1 MHDGQQALPQLRDF
15 DRCQA
20 VYRKL
25 AKEHYETAKVDTL
38 PLPPQRVLD
47 DGQILPA
54 SYMNYIYVNGGLIF
68 PKYKCPNDAK
78 AKKYFESVYPDRKV
92 IGIDCRTVIEEGGS
106 LHCMSKH
113 ENE

>member
-1 MHDGQQALPQLRDF
+1 LSEAEFIIEKWLQR
-15 DRCQA
+15 
-20 VYRKL
+20 
-25 AKEHYETAKVDTL
+25 HYESAKVDTL

-68 PKYKCPNDAK
+68 PKYKSPNDAV
-78 AKKYFESVYPDRKV
+78 AKKDFESVYPDRKV

-113 ENE
+113 ESE